1 MGQPLPPTMAMP
13 VKPMPKSDGLLSE
26 HPIRLVNPEHAYIHS
41 EHSGI
46 PITMRI
52 RTSRLIRIF

>member
-1 MGQPLPPTMAMP
+1 MAMP
-13 VKPMPKSDGLLSE
+13 FKPMPKSDGLLSE

-52 RTSRLIRIF
+52 RTSRAYPHLLN